1 MPPARRVTSN
11 PLALAV
17 LAYLAERPMH
27 PYELG
32 KLFTARKQHESIRYR
47 HSSLYMV
54 VEQLQRAALVV
65 PVETQRDSRRPERT
79 IYALTEAGRA
89 ELQDWMRE
97 LVATP
102 VKEYRQ
108 FEAALSLIVVLPPA
122 TVRELLGE
130 RLDALTAEADRIRAH
145 IEASEVDPVFLVEHE
160 YRLALLDAERGFV
173 SGLVSRVETAEQ
185 TGFGRFWR
193 EFHAKPQN
201 V

>member
-1 MPPARRVTSN
+1 MAPARRVISN

-54 VEQLQRAALVV
+54 IEQLQRAAFVV
-65 PVETQRDSRRPERT
+65 PLETQRDSRRPERT

-145 IEASEVDPVFLVEHE
+145 IEAAEVDPLFLVEHE
-160 YRLALLDAERGFV
+160 YRFALVDAERAFV
-173 SGLVSRVETAEQ
+173 SGLVARVETAEQ

>member
-1 MPPARRVTSN
+1 MPPARRVISN

-32 KLFTARKQHESIRYR
+32 KLFTARNQQESIRYR

-54 VEQLQRAALVV
+54 VEQLRRAAFVV
-65 PVETQRDSRRPERT
+65 PVETQRESRRPERT

-89 ELQDWMRE
+89 ELQGWMRE

-122 TVRELLGE
+122 TVRGLLDD
-130 RLDALTAEADRIRAH
+130 RLGALTAEADRIRAR
-145 IEASEVDPVFLVEHE
+145 IEASDVDPIFLVEHE
-160 YRLALLDAERGFV
+160 YRLALLDAEREFV
-173 SGLVSRVETAEQ
+173 RGLAERIEGAGH

-201 V
+201 A